1 MKKNELEK
9 LAPAELLPAA
19 IALSETVEA
28 QEKEI
33 AQLKSQ
39 LEKAAKEYA
48 ELSKK
53 LDQAETGAAPK
64 TFGEVKVGKETYEII
79 RPKVLFRQTTY
90 TADEIIE
97 NKEVAEALVKIG
109 ASALRK
115 KEA

>member
-9 LAPAELLPAA
+9 LAPSELLPAA
-19 IALSETVEA
+19 IALSEKAEA

-39 LEKAAKEYA
+39 LENAAKEYA

-64 TFGEVKVGKETYEII
+64 TYGEVKVGKEVYEIT
-79 RPKVLFRQTTY
+79 RAKVIFRQATY
-90 TADEIIE
+90 TAADIIE
-97 NKEVAEALVKIG
+97 NKEIAEALVKIG

>member
-19 IALSETVEA
+19 IALSEKVEA

-33 AQLKSQ
+33 KQLIEQ
-39 LEKAAKEYA
+39 LEQAATEYA

-53 LDQAETGAAPK
+53 LDQAETGKAPK
-64 TFGEVKVGKETYEII
+64 VYGQVKVGKEVYEIT
-79 RPKVLFRQTTY
+79 RAKVIFRQTTY
-90 TADEIIE
+90 TAAEIIE